1 MVRSSK
7 KVWVIVLTI
16 LGVLAIFAFL
26 RSPFFN
32 VRTIVI
38 QGNSLVSSQELLALV
53 NVGVGVNIF
62 QVSTGDIVKNVSL
75 HPLVK
80 AVEVS
85 RKLPNT
91 LVISIVERKPVAMI
105 PVKNG
110 FVKVDEQG
118 VFLQRSDVWPKQPMP
133 IISGIQLPENLNL
146 GQAIPNPALLEAL
159 KLLLQLPKD
168 LYSMVGELSAAN
180 RDALVMYTR
189 DGLEIRLGGAD
200 QAQEKFSLLDRF
212 LQDKTY
218 KPYRVGYYLDLTSG
232 KPVLGKR

>member
-7 KVWVIVLTI
+7 KAWVIGFSI
-16 LGVLAIFAFL
+16 LGILALFASL

-32 VRTIVI
+32 VRTIVV
-38 QGNSLVSSQELLALV
+38 QGNSLVSSQDLLALA
-53 NVGVGVNIF
+53 NVGVGTNIF
-62 QVSTGDIVKNVSL
+62 QVSTGAIVKNISL

-91 LVISIVERKPVAMI
+91 LVINIVERKPAAMI
-105 PVKNG
+105 PVQNG

-118 VFLQRSDVWPKQPMP
+118 VFLQRSDVWPKQPLP
-133 IISGIQLPENLNL
+133 IISGIQLPGDLNL

-200 QAQEKFSLLDRF
+200 QAQEKFSVLEQFLL
-212 LQDKTY
+212 DKTY

-232 KPVLGKR
+232 KPVLGER

>member
-1 MVRSSK
+1 MFRSSK

-26 RSPFFN
+26 GSPFFN
-32 VRTIVI
+32 VRTIVV
-38 QGNSLVSSQELLALV
+38 QGNSLVSSQDLLALA
-53 NVGVGVNIF
+53 NVGVGANIF

-80 AVEVS
+80 SVEVS

-105 PVKNG
+105 PVQNG

-118 VFLQRSDVWPKQPMP
+118 IFLQRSDVWPKQPLP
-133 IISGIQLPENLNL
+133 IISGIRLPENLNL

-189 DGLEIRLGGAD
+189 NGLEIRLGGAD

-218 KPYRVGYYLDLTSG
+218 KPYRMGYYLDLTSG